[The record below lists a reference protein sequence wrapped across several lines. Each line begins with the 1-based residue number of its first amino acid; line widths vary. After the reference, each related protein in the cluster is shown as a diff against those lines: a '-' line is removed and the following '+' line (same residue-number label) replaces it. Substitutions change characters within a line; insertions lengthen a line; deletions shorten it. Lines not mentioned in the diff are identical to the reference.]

1 MSADAQAPRPSPKV
15 ALVTN
20 VLSHYRVPCFARL
33 AHYLGDNLDIFLLAS
48 EMEHRHYVMAKEEHG
63 LPVHLLP
70 GRRWKRPPEDDFHW
84 NDIAPVVQGKYDV
97 LILGGWAE
105 PTYLLLWLRH
115 LPRRTRV
122 FFWIES
128 TLADRDR
135 GGHRERLKRLLL
147 WRAAGCLVPGQRAG
161 EYCHHLGMAKE
172 RIFVV
177 PNATDRDYFRRQA
190 NALVPQRQAIRQ
202 QLGLKVPT
210 FLFVGRLVESIKGVE
225 ILIRAIARLATE
237 GHALELLVAGEGPDS
252 EAYVALSQELGAPV
266 RLLGNLDHDTLC
278 RYYAATDGLVLP
290 SRSEV
295 WGFVLNEAM
304 EFGQPL
310 VVSEAVGAGPDLV
323 APEENGFIVPVGE
336 VDALAAALRQ
346 LLDPATRQ
354 RFGDASRQR
363 IEDFSPD
370 HWARGV
376 LKAIG
381 LPSQHSP

>member
-1 MSADAQAPRPSPKV
+1 MVRSEPQPSPRV

-20 VLSHYRVPCFARL
+20 VLSHYRVPCFERL
-33 AHYLGDNLDIFLLAS
+33 AHYLGENLDIFLLAS
-48 EMEHRHYVMAKEEHG
+48 EMEHRHYVMARGEHG
-63 LPVHLLP
+63 LPVHPLP
-70 GRRWKRPPEDDFHW
+70 GRRWKRPPEDDIHW
-84 NDIAPVVQGKYDV
+84 NDVTPVVRGKYDV
-97 LILGGWAE
+97 LILSGWAE

-122 FFWIES
+122 YFWIES

-135 GGHRERLKRLLL
+135 GGQREKLKRLLL

-161 EYCHHLGMAKE
+161 EYCHHLGMAKD
-172 RIFVV
+172 RIYVV
-177 PNATDRDYFRRQA
+177 PNATDRNYFRRQA
-190 NALVPQRQAIRQ
+190 EVLVPQRQAIRR
-202 QLGLKVPT
+202 QLALEGPT

-225 ILIRAIARLATE
+225 TLIRAVARLHAA
-237 GHALELLVAGEGPDS
+237 GHGLQLLVAGEGPDG
-252 EAYVALSQELGAPV
+252 EAYDALSQELAAPV

-323 APEENGFIVPVGE
+323 QPGENGFVVPTGD
-336 VDALAAALRQ
+336 VDALAEALRR
-346 LLDPATRQ
+346 LLDPQTRS
-354 RFGDASRQR
+354 RFGDASRRR

-376 LKAIG
+376 LAAIG
-381 LPSQHSP
+381 STPRRIP